1 MEIVALFHGSGS
13 GDWATWERIV
23 YWTLIIGI
31 PVGGVALL
39 IYAGNSWKKL
49 RRRKD

>member
-1 MEIVALFHGSGS
+1 MEIVALIHGGE
-13 GDWATWERIV
+13 DLETW
-23 YWTLIIGI
+23 WWFLAIGGFI
-31 PVGGVALL
+31 GVSVGGVALL